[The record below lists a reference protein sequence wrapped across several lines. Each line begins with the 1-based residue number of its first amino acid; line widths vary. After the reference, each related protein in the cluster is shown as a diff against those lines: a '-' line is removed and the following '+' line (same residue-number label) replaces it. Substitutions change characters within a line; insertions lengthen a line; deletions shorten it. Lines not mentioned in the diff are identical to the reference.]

1 MVEIMV
7 FLTEVFLLTLES
19 SWIIKNFI
27 FCLDKHLL
35 TFLLYSL
42 GIDSKIH
49 SIMKGKKIEKIATV
63 SFAKSDQNEPGFY
76 LSFLFSHYN
85 LTIKKNF

>member
-7 FLTEVFLLTLES
+7 FLIDAFLLTLES

-27 FCLDKHLL
+27 FCLDKHWL
-35 TFLLYSL
+35 TFLLYPL

-49 SIMKGKKIEKIATV
+49 SIMERKKIEKIATV
-63 SFAKSDQNEPGFY
+63 SFAKYDQNNDQIFIY
-76 LSFLFSHYN
+76 FLVVSLQLN
-85 LTIKKNF
+85 N

>member
-7 FLTEVFLLTLES
+7 FLTEAFLLTVES

-27 FCLDKHLL
+27 FCLDKYLL

-42 GIDSKIH
+42 GIDSKIR
-49 SIMKGKKIEKIATV
+49 SIMERKKSEKIATV
-63 SFAKSDQNEPGFY
+63 SLQNMTKINQIFTCFFV
-76 LSFLFSHYN
+76 LLQQLN
-85 LTIKKNF
+85 N

>member
-1 MVEIMV
+1 MV
-7 FLTEVFLLTLES
+7 FLTEAFLLTVES

-27 FCLDKHLL
+27 FCLDKYLL

-49 SIMKGKKIEKIATV
+49 STIERKKSEKIATV
-63 SFAKSDQNEPGFY
+63 SFAKYDQNQPDFY
-76 LSFLFSHYN
+76 LFFCS
-85 LTIKKNF
+85 LTTT